1 MPSTAYSSRRKRDS
15 AWITP
20 LAVMA
25 MAAGLVG
32 AGLIAMAPVDE
43 SYAAKPGI
51 SYTVVPAAAPVL
63 DVAES

>member
-1 MPSTAYSSRRKRDS
+1 MASNAYRRRKRDS

-20 LAVMA
+20 LAVMV

-32 AGLIAMAPVDE
+32 AGVIAMAPVDE
-43 SYAAKPGI
+43 SYADEPGI
-51 SYTVVPAAAPVL
+51 SYTVVPAAAAS